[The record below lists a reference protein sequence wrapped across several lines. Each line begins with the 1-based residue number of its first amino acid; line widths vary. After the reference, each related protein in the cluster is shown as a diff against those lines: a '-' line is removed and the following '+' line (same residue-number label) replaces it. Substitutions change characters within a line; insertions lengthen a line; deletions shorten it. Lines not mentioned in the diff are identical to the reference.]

1 MTYRELL
8 QDLQNLPDER
18 LDDTATAYDP
28 YQEEFIPI
36 AHTYEADEE
45 NTDQLDEGHLYLVLK
60 A

>member
-8 QDLQNLPDER
+8 EDLQNLPDER

-28 YQEEFIPI
+28 YQEDFIAI
-36 AHTYEADEE
+36 VHTHEADE
-45 NTDQLDEGHLYLVLK
+45 NDSDQLEEGHLYLVLK